1 MPKVVGTVGGMETGN
16 VVGSVDPVVGWVMVE
31 MMVEK
36 VVNVA
41 DVVGE
46 GVEDKK
52 VGYGSIVI
60 CSLP

>member
-52 VGYGSIVI
+52 VGVVG
-60 CSLP
+60 